1 MLALCKL
8 NSRTFTATKRRLD
21 STNQMCYTVV
31 VLLRITLPLSLD
43 SLLYGR
49 IQDEAVI
56 GPVEGIAAA
65 RLLPGLV
72 CRLHVQPASR
82 KTPRHRAHRHVRP
95 ALSLNPFTDLHAK
108 FRAES
113 HSSSL
118 QFACSSRQDAEGVMH
133 ELRACQPGQAGK
145 NMSSH
150 PCFCWHCFKYA
161 SSAEPGSAER
171 IGGLN
176 SGALRPKLLAERSS
190 CQCTVI
196 LQTCR

>member
-72 CRLHVQPASR
+72 CRLHVPACVEENTKTSSTSPR
-82 KTPRHRAHRHVRP
+82 KARAVAEPIH
-95 ALSLNPFTDLHAK
+95 DLHAK

-176 SGALRPKLLAERSS
+176 SGALRPKLPCREVHLAS
-190 CQCTVI
+190 V
-196 LQTCR
+196 L